1 VTAAPPRYRLVELG
15 HATLVERLDE
25 ALDIYVSA
33 MGYPPGTAR
42 ARRSLWLDHARRPG
56 WRAAGW
62 IADGGELLGIAYGYR
77 GGPGQWWFEEVRR
90 GLRDEA
96 PERQGWLT
104 DYFELTELH
113 VRPDAQGGGLGE
125 GLLRALAAGADNAR
139 VLLSTP
145 EHRPRP
151 PSRAWR
157 LYRRLGFVDVLRE
170 HRFTGDARP
179 FAVLGRPLPLDA
191 PAPPVPGTTALPPGA
206 S

>member
-1 VTAAPPRYRLVELG
+1 MTAAPPRYRLVELG
-15 HATLVERLDE
+15 QDTLVERLAE

-56 WRAAGW
+56 WRAVGW
-62 IADGGELLGIAYGYR
+62 LTEDGRLLGIAYGYR

-90 GLRDEA
+90 GLRHA
-96 PERQGWLT
+96 PPERQSWLA

-125 GLLRALAAGADNAR
+125 GLLRALVSGVDNAR

-179 FAVLGRPLPLDA
+179 FAVLGRSLPLEA
-191 PAPPVPGTTALPPGA
+191 PSGPVPDAVPLLPGA
-206 S
+206 R